1 MSDPYAEYDP
11 TAPPQTPPPA
21 PSPGGYQPPPPGRL
35 QAAGFTCPHC
45 QYDLTGAV
53 IGGTCP
59 ECGAHI
65 KPQHLASAP
74 SNGMAVTSMI
84 MGILAL
90 TLCIAYGL
98 PTLVFAPLGII
109 FGHIAFA
116 QLRTGRY
123 NPSARG
129 FAKAGL
135 ICSYTALG
143 LLLLG
148 IGLGVLL
155 FML

>member
-1 MSDPYAEYDP
+1 MSNPYDEYDP
-11 TAPPQTPPPA
+11 TAPPEPPPPPPA
-21 PSPGGYQPPPPGRL
+21 PYHAPPMGGL
-35 QAAGFTCPHC
+35 QHAGFSCPAC
-45 QYDLTGAV
+45 GYDLTGAV

-59 ECGAHI
+59 ECGSHI
-65 KPQHLASAP
+65 NPQHLASAP
-74 SNGMAVTSMI
+74 SNGMAVASMI

-109 FGHIAFA
+109 FGHIANA
-116 QLRTGRY
+116 QLRSGRY

-143 LLLLG
+143 LLIGG